1 MSGGGV
7 YAGAM
12 DATAAGRRHQAR
24 PGRRAVVA
32 ASLADLQGPV
42 SGKVTL
48 PLRLYWSPAGR
59 VFDLD
64 RAESLQ
70 AMYEY
75 VLGEA
80 IREDELAQWLDG
92 DRLAAVWPDLFLP
105 RGVRRAWEERHP
117 RLAAASAA
125 AA

>member
-1 MSGGGV
+1 MSEARV
-7 YAGAM
+7 YPVAM
-12 DATAAGRRHQAR
+12 DATAAARRHQAR

-32 ASLADLQGPV
+32 ASLDGLHGPV
-42 SGKVTL
+42 SGEHVL
-48 PLRLYWSPAGR
+48 PLRLYWSPPGR

-64 RAESLQ
+64 DAESLQ
-70 AMYEY
+70 AMYEF

-80 IREDELAQWLDG
+80 IREDELDEHLDG
-92 DRLAAVWPDLFLP
+92 ARLAAVWPDLFLP

>member
-1 MSGGGV
+1 
-7 YAGAM
+7 M
-12 DATAAGRRHQAR
+12 DTTAAGRRHQAR
-24 PGRRAVVA
+24 PGRHAVEA
-32 ASLADLQGPV
+32 ASLAGLHGPV

-80 IREDELAQWLDG
+80 IREDELAAWLDG